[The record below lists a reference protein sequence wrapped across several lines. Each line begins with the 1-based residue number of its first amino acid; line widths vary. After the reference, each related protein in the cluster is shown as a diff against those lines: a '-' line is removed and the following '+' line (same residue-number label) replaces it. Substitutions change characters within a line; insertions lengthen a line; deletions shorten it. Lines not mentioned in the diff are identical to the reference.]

1 MSKSVNAELK
11 EAFQGVSDNFRGTVD
26 DPYPLYKKM
35 RETSPVYTG
44 NFMAE
49 LGVPNIAGS
58 SKDRPTFTLFKH
70 ADVMRVMRDA
80 KTFTSGFIAE
90 GLGAF
95 FDGLILTGMDGEAHK
110 RARALLA
117 PVFTPSTIRQ
127 WQEEKITPVLE
138 DEFVKPL
145 AASGKSAELI
155 DDMGMFFP
163 IRVIYA
169 LIGFP
174 EDNPDEIKRFAGW
187 AMDILVGPQEDPE
200 KAKIAGMKAMA
211 AAQALYDA
219 MLPIVQK
226 RREDGA
232 KGTDLISRLIRLE
245 EDGTKL
251 DDHEITTFVRSLLP
265 AAAETTTRTFGSAMA
280 LLLTNRENLE
290 KVKADRSLILKVI
303 DEAVRLEPTATFKIR
318 QAAEDIEIGGVAI
331 PKDAMVS
338 CVVSSA
344 NRDEDVFDNADQFN
358 PFRKQK
364 PSFGFGFGTHMCIGL
379 FVAKA
384 EIESAMNALFDH
396 MPNIRLDPAYPAPVM
411 TGLQL
416 RGPRAVHV
424 IWD

>member
-1 MSKSVNAELK
+1 MSHSVNDELK
-11 EAFQGVSDNFRGTVD
+11 EAFDGVSNNFRGSVD
-26 DPYPLYKKM
+26 DPYPLYKDM
-35 RETSPVYTG
+35 RNNTPVYVG
-44 NFMAE
+44 NYMAE
-49 LGVPNIAGS
+49 LGVPNIAGGS
-58 SKDRPTFTLFKH
+58 ANRQTFTLFKH

-95 FDGLILTGMDGEAHK
+95 FDGLILTGMDGDDHK

-127 WQEEKITPVLE
+127 WQAEKITPVLE
-138 DEFVKPL
+138 EEFVKPL
-145 AASGKSAELI
+145 AKAGKQAELI
-155 DDMGMFFP
+155 NDMGMIFP

-174 EDNPDEIKRFAGW
+174 EDNPEDIKRFAGW

-226 RREDGA
+226 RRDDGA
-232 KGTDLISRLIRLE
+232 DGTDLISRLINLE
-245 EDGTKL
+245 EDGTSL

-280 LLLTNRENLE
+280 LLLSHSDVLE
-290 KVKADRSLILKVI
+290 KVQADRKLILKVI
-303 DEAVRLEPTATFKIR
+303 DEAVRLEPTATFKVR
-318 QAAEDIEIGGVAI
+318 QAAEDIEIGGGSV
-331 PKDAMVS
+331 PKDSMVS

-344 NRDEDVFDNADQFN
+344 NRDEDVFENADQFD

-384 EIESAMNALFDH
+384 EIESAINALLDH
-396 MPNIRLDPAYPAPVM
+396 MPNIRLDPAFPTPVM

-416 RGPRAVHV
+416 RGPRSVNV
-424 IWD
+424 VWD

>member
-1 MSKSVNAELK
+1 MSNSVNEDLK
-11 EAFQGVSDNFRGTVD
+11 ASFQGVSDNFRGKVD
-26 DPYPLYKKM
+26 DPYPLYKDM
-35 RETSPVYTG
+35 RDKTPVYRG
-44 NFMAE
+44 NYMAE
-49 LGVPNIAGS
+49 LGVPNIAGANP
-58 SKDRPTFTLFKH
+58 DRPCFTLFKH
-70 ADVMRVMRDA
+70 EDVMRVMRDA

-95 FDGLILTGMDGEAHK
+95 FDGLILTGMDGAEHK
-110 RARALLA
+110 QARALLA

-127 WQEEKITPVLE
+127 WQKEKIGPVLE

-145 AASGKSAELI
+145 AATRKSADLI
-155 DDMGMFFP
+155 DDMGMVFP

-174 EDNPDEIKRFAGW
+174 EDDPEEIKRFAGW

-219 MLPIVQK
+219 MLPIVQN
-226 RREDGA
+226 RREAGA
-232 KGTDLISRLIRLE
+232 SGTDLISRLINLE
-245 EDGTKL
+245 EDGKRL

-280 LLLTNRENLE
+280 LLLSHPDVLE

-303 DEAVRLEPTATFKIR
+303 DEAVRLEPTATFKVR
-318 QAAEDIEIGGVAI
+318 QAAQDLEVGGVKI

-344 NRDEDVFDNADQFN
+344 NRDEDVFENADQFD

-384 EIESAMNALFDH
+384 EIESAINALLDH
-396 MPNIRLDPAYPAPVM
+396 MPNLRLDPAYPAPVM

-416 RGPRAVHV
+416 RGPRSVNV